1 MSAQSGRPDI
11 LAPTADHL
19 AALAEDALSSVP
31 DELLKPIAG
40 LAILVEEFPDD
51 ETCEAMDLETPF
63 DLLGLYQ
70 GVPLNHRP
78 TGETPADLD
87 RVFLS
92 RRPPPPSW
100 VRPHEGAGGKK

>member
-40 LAILVEEFPDD
+40 LAILVEEFHDD
-51 ETCEAMDLETPF
+51 ETCEAMDLETPS
-63 DLLGLYQ
+63 DPPRLYP
-70 GVPLNHRP
+70 GVTLRAVERR
-78 TGETPADLD
+78 TGKERGSMAQYKEWPEKL
-87 RVFLS
+87 
-92 RRPPPPSW
+92 
-100 VRPHEGAGGKK
+100 KKN